1 VTTETF
7 IETRCTNAKKPLP
20 TRRRLLTF
28 FALWSGIALLSASN
42 IGLCIGRAMW
52 HSPFSM
58 LDLKNWTPIFLLF
71 AGIINAL
78 TQLQLILGGSYRGGA
93 ADEDTLEPAS

>member
-1 VTTETF
+1 
-7 IETRCTNAKKPLP
+7 
-20 TRRRLLTF
+20 
-28 FALWSGIALLSASN
+28 
-42 IGLCIGRAMW
+42 MW

-58 LDLKNWTPIFLLF
+58 LDLKNWTPILLLF